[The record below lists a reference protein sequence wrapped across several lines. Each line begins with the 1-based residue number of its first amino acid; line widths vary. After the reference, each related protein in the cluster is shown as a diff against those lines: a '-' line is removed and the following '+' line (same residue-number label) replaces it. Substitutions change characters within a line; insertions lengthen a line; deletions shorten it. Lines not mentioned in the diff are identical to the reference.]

1 MMRAA
6 RIAALMLL
14 TPLAA
19 CGWKRTPV
27 PIVFESGSVALLVGK
42 WAGEY
47 SSTQTGRSGSIT
59 FDLASEKDT
68 AFCDVV
74 MIPKSQS
81 PQAVGELTGGPI
93 VRYQTPTEPLQI
105 RFIRLGDNRISGT
118 LEPYVD
124 PDCGCRVTT
133 TFHGTFNGENTIE
146 GTFVS
151 RATTGEYLQ
160 SGGRW
165 KVTRLKTQTSAR

>member
-1 MMRAA
+1 MMRAT
-6 RIAALMLL
+6 RLAALTLL
-14 TPLAA
+14 LPLAG
-19 CGWKRTPV
+19 CGWRRTPV
-27 PIVFESGSVALLVGK
+27 PIVSETGSVALLVGQ

-47 SSTQTGRSGSIT
+47 SSTQTGRTGSIT

-74 MIPKSQS
+74 MIPKPQS
-81 PQAVGELTGGPI
+81 VQVVGDLTSGPV
-93 VRYQTPTEPLQI
+93 VRQPVLAEPLQI

-133 TFHGTFNGENTIE
+133 TFSGKFNGDDTIE
-146 GTFVS
+146 GTFTS
-151 RATTGEYLQ
+151 RAAGPEYAQ
-160 SGGRW
+160 AGGRW
-165 KVTRLKTQTSAR
+165 KVTRQKTQTSAR